1 MAEKAFS
8 FRAAD
13 RRRGRPRHAA
23 VIVVAAGIALVAAAC
38 TAASS
43 GLVAAGPAS
52 TPPAVMVLKRG
63 AGNGNGGIFIAPE
76 GAAGDHQQHR
86 QRADH
91 PQRRLVRR
99 LGRPALHLGVQP
111 VRAAAGQRR
120 APGRPHLLPRL
131 PPAVASGRLGSR
143 PRTPAR
149 NGTEARHGEEILKSS
164 IFWTGR
170 GTRPA
175 IPRVSHSQSSRQGPR
190 PISGLPRSA
199 SSVRDPAHPQAR

>member
-99 LGRPALHLGVQP
+99 LGALPCISEFSPSGQLLVNAELPAGLTSY
-111 VRAAAGQRR
+111 RAYRLPWHPAGQ
-120 APGRPHLLPRL
+120 A
-131 PPAVASGRLGSR
+131 AR

-149 NGTEARHGEEILKSS
+149 NGTEARHGEES
-164 IFWTGR
+164 
-170 GTRPA
+170 
-175 IPRVSHSQSSRQGPR
+175 
-190 PISGLPRSA
+190 
-199 SSVRDPAHPQAR
+199 